1 MTEQTEKKLSRR
13 DAMKILGAAI
23 GATALAALPS
33 EWDKPALAASELPKH
48 AQQSQQQELPP
59 REPR

>member
-1 MTEQTEKKLSRR
+1 MAEETEKKLSRR
-13 DAMKILGAAI
+13 DAMKVLGAAI
-23 GATALAALPS
+23 GATALAVLPS

-48 AQQSQQQELPP
+48 AQQSQQPVPP

>member
-1 MTEQTEKKLSRR
+1 MAEETEKKLSRR
-13 DAMKILGAAI
+13 DAMKVLGAAI

-33 EWDKPALAASELPKH
+33 EWNKPAVAASELPEH
-48 AQQSQQQELPP
+48 AQQSQQVQPP